1 MKAGIG
7 VVGCGTVGAG
17 VADILRSKSE
27 YLRDTAGVDLR
38 LVAICDKDKKKLK
51 GAGGKGVSLE
61 SDWEAVIQNNEVDI
75 VVELIGGTN
84 AAFDISCRALEAG
97 KPVVTAN
104 KALIATRGVDLF
116 AAARKADTCMAF
128 EAAVCA
134 GVPVIAALRD
144 ALVSN
149 NVTAVLGIVNGTSNY
164 VLSRM
169 AKEGATYKEALKEA
183 KSQGFAEA
191 DPTLDVEGIDS
202 AHKIAILS
210 RIAFGAD
217 FDFDSIYTEGITCI
231 TPQDIEYTRRFGYVV
246 KLLAVGRNDGALDI
260 RVHPA
265 LLPEDHLL
273 SFVDGPLNAVCLT
286 GDAAGDIVL
295 QGTGAGRMPT
305 ASAVVADIVD
315 VALGR
320 AAATFKNLKA
330 FASDVPRKEP
340 VGIENVETRYYV
352 RFSVV
357 DKPGVLAK
365 IAGVLGRHDI
375 SIASVIQMER
385 DAVKAVPLV
394 MMTHQA
400 RERDMRG
407 AMDEIDRFEVVRE
420 PGLYI
425 RVER

>member
-1 MKAGIG
+1 MKMGIG
-7 VVGCGTVGAG
+7 IIGCGTVGAG
-17 VADILRSKSE
+17 VADILKSKAD
-27 YLRDTAGVDLR
+27 YLRDTSGVDLR
-38 LVAICDKDKKKLK
+38 LVTICDKDKKKLMD
-51 GAGGKGVSLE
+51 AGGKGISPE
-61 SDWEAVIQNNEVDI
+61 NDAKTVIQNDDVNI
-75 VVELIGGTN
+75 VIELIGGTD
-84 AAFDISCRALEAG
+84 AAFDISRRALESG

-104 KALIATRGVDLF
+104 KALIATRGTDLF
-116 AAARKADTCMAF
+116 AAARKAGTCIAF

-134 GVPVIAALRD
+134 GIPVIAALRD
-144 ALVSN
+144 ALISN
-149 NVTAVLGIVNGTSNY
+149 NVTSVLGIVNGTSNY

-169 AKEGATYKEALKEA
+169 AREGVTYKKALEEA

-217 FDFDSIYTEGITCI
+217 FDFDSIYTEGITRI
-231 TPQDIEYTRRFGYVV
+231 TPQDIGYARQFGYAV
-246 KLLAVGRNDGALDI
+246 KLLAVGRNEGALDI
-260 RVHPA
+260 RVHPV
-265 LLPEDHLL
+265 LLPENHVL
-273 SFVDGPLNAVCLT
+273 SSVDGPLNAVCLT

-295 QGTGAGRMPT
+295 QGAGAGRMPT

-320 AAATFKNLKA
+320 AEATFKNLKA
-330 FASDVPRKEP
+330 FAPDVPRKEF
-340 VGIENVETRYYV
+340 VGIENVETRYYA

-357 DKPGVLAK
+357 DKPGVMAK
-365 IAGVLGRHDI
+365 VTGILGERGI

-385 DAVKAVPLV
+385 AAAKAVPLV

-407 AMDEIDRFEVVRE
+407 AMDEIDQLEVVRE
-420 PGLYI
+420 PGLYM
-425 RVER
+425 RAEQ

>member
-7 VVGCGTVGAG
+7 IIGCGTVGAG
-17 VADILRSKSE
+17 VVHILKSRAD
-27 YLRDTAGVDLR
+27 YLRDAAGVGLR

-51 GAGGKGVSLE
+51 GAGAKGVSLE
-61 SDWEAVIQNNEVDI
+61 SDAETVIQNDDVNI
-75 VVELIGGTN
+75 VVELIGGTD
-84 AAFDISCRALEAG
+84 AAFDISRRALKAG

-104 KALIATRGVDLF
+104 KALIATRGADLF
-116 AAARKADTCMAF
+116 AAARKADTCIVF

-149 NVTAVLGIVNGTSNY
+149 NVTSVLGIVNGTSNY

-169 AKEGATYKEALKEA
+169 AKEGVTYTEALREA
-183 KSQGFAEA
+183 QKQGLAEA

-217 FDFDSIYTEGITCI
+217 LDFDSIYTEGITRI
-231 TPQDIEYTRRFGYVV
+231 TPQDIGYARQFGYAV
-246 KLLAVGRNDGALDI
+246 KLLAVGRNEGALDI

-273 SFVDGPLNAVCLT
+273 SSVDGPRNAVCLT

-295 QGTGAGRMPT
+295 QGTGAGGMPT

-320 AAATFKNLKA
+320 AKATFKNLKA
-330 FASDVPRKEP
+330 FAPDAPRKQSI
-340 VGIENVETRYYV
+340 GIEDVETRYYA
-352 RFSVV
+352 RFSVA
-357 DKPGVLAK
+357 DNPGVLAK
-365 IAGVLGRHDI
+365 IAGILGEHNI

-385 DAVKAVPLV
+385 DAVKAVPVV

-400 RERDMRG
+400 SERDMRG
-407 AMDEIDRFEVVRE
+407 AMDAIDQLTVVRE
-420 PGLYI
+420 PGLYM
-425 RVER
+425 RAEQ